1 MRPSPRRPTG
11 QPEPRHDE
19 QAKRP
24 GAWTTTRRGA
34 ATLVLVSWLAVLGC
48 ETARPSSPAT
58 SPTSTPSDA
67 LPLAGTVWVAD
78 EIDGQRV
85 VDGVASTIMFDGQAQ
100 AVGSTGCNRYVAP
113 LHVAGST
120 LRLGD
125 IAMTRRAC
133 PPAVMDQER
142 RFVVALG
149 AIRTYHQE
157 GDTLWLLDETGHV
170 LVRLVRTQASA
181 SVRVNS
187 DKDRRALREPG
198 GRPRARSSRQPSQ
211 TAHETG
217 REGQLDR
224 RWRLPPCRP
233 LPDVPEEGRGQ
244 PRPTNGIFVAM
255 MVRKSTFA
263 SSGRLAM

>member
-1 MRPSPRRPTG
+1 
-11 QPEPRHDE
+11 
-19 QAKRP
+19 
-24 GAWTTTRRGA
+24 
-34 ATLVLVSWLAVLGC
+34 LVLVSWLAVLGC
-48 ETARPSSPAT
+48 ETARPSAPVT
-58 SPTSTPSDA
+58 SPTSTPSGA

-85 VDGVASTIMFDGQAQ
+85 VDGVASTIMFDGRAQ

-125 IAMTRRAC
+125 IAMTRRSC

-187 DKDRRALREPG
+187 DTDRRALREPG
-198 GRPRARSSRQPSQ
+198 GRPEQEVVGSRVRRLTRQGGKASWTAAGASRPVVLYLTCWRKGGVSRARR
-211 TAHETG
+211 T
-217 REGQLDR
+217 
-224 RWRLPPCRP
+224 
-233 LPDVPEEGRGQ
+233 
-244 PRPTNGIFVAM
+244 
-255 MVRKSTFA
+255 A
-263 SSGRLAM
+263 SSSP